1 MINYIELEDSLVVIR
16 KLGFFVKDIGLLD
29 SALARPR
36 ASVFGEDAYPTLSLK
51 AAAMLQSL
59 IKNHALVDGNKRTGW
74 ALMVSFLFINNYK
87 HSFSTE
93 DALNLVLSVA
103 TDKLSLPEVGKEI
116 ESHLVA
122 LT

>member
-1 MINYIELEDSLVVIR
+1 MINYIELEDSLFVIR

-93 DALNLVLSVA
+93 DAFDLVLSVA

-116 ESHLVA
+116 EPHLAA

>member
-59 IKNHALVDGNKRTGW
+59 IKNQALVDGNKRTGW
-74 ALMVSFLFINNYK
+74 ALMVSFLFIYNYK

-93 DALNLVLSVA
+93 DAFDLVLSVA
-103 TDKLSLPEVGKEI
+103 TDRLSLPEVGKEI
-116 ESHLVA
+116 ESHLVS

>member
-93 DALNLVLSVA
+93 DAFNLVLSVA